1 MKLPFYIAK
10 RYLFSKKSTNAIN
23 IISLISMIGISVGS
37 MALIIVLS
45 VFNGFENLVISLMN
59 SFTPDIQIT
68 VKQGKT
74 FDPSSIDLDQLK
86 KIPGVIHYS
95 EVLEENALLKYRD
108 NQYVATIKGVS
119 SNYIKATQFD
129 TVLIAGKAILKEN
142 GINYGLLG
150 YGVYYALSIN
160 NEDEFAP
167 ISISIPRRDHKFKG
181 GIPNPEKAFNKELI
195 YPGGVFS
202 IQQSIDEKYILVP
215 IDFARK
221 LLDKPT
227 AVSAIE
233 VIASHDHSIEQV
245 QANIKSLVGDKFKVK
260 NRYQQNELIYRVMK
274 TEKWAVYAI
283 LTFILIIAA
292 FNIIGSLT
300 MLIIEK
306 RKDISI
312 LSSMGASKKQ
322 IQQVFLIEGVFISL
336 CGLTLG
342 FLISITLLLLQQ
354 NFGLIKL
361 EGISSFIIDAYPVKM
376 KLLDF
381 VLVAFTVILIG
392 FLAAWY
398 PSTKSTKEIVLPSS

>member
-1 MKLPFYIAK
+1 
-10 RYLFSKKSTNAIN
+10 
-23 IISLISMIGISVGS
+23 
-37 MALIIVLS
+37 
-45 VFNGFENLVISLMN
+45 
-59 SFTPDIQIT
+59 
-68 VKQGKT
+68 
-74 FDPSSIDLDQLK
+74 LK

-95 EVLEENALLKYRD
+95 EVLEENSLLKYRD
-108 NQYVATIKGVS
+108 NQYVTTIKGVS
-119 SNYIKATQFD
+119 ANYIEATQFD

-142 GINYGLLG
+142 DINYGLMG

-160 NEDEFAP
+160 GQDEFAP
-167 ISISIPRRDHKFKG
+167 VSVSIPRRDHEYKG

-202 IQQSIDEKYILVP
+202 IQQSIDEKYMIVP

-233 VIASHDHSIEQV
+233 VIASHDQDIELV
-245 QANIKSLVGDKFKVK
+245 QANIKNLVGDKFDVK

-283 LTFILIIAA
+283 LTFILIVAA

-312 LSSMGASKKQ
+312 LSSMGATKNQ
-322 IQQVFLIEGVFISL
+322 IQQVFLLEGVFISI
-336 CGLTLG
+336 CGLVLG
-342 FLISITLLLLQQ
+342 FFISITLLLLQQ

-361 EGISSFIIDAYPVKM
+361 EGISSFVIDAYPVKM
-376 KLLDF
+376 KLYDF
-381 VLVAFTVILIG
+381 VLVAITVVLIG

-398 PSTKSTKEIVLPSS
+398 PAKKSTKEIILPSS

>member
-1 MKLPFYIAK
+1 
-10 RYLFSKKSTNAIN
+10 
-23 IISLISMIGISVGS
+23 MIGVCVGS

-74 FDPSSIDLDQLK
+74 FDPSSIDLEHLK

-95 EVLEENALLKYRD
+95 EVLEENSLLKYRD

-119 SNYIKATQFD
+119 ANYIEATQFD
-129 TVLIAGKAILKEN
+129 TVLIAGEAILKEN
-142 GINYGLLG
+142 DINYGLMG

-160 NEDEFAP
+160 GQDEFAP
-167 ISISIPRRDHKFKG
+167 VSVSIPRRDHEYKG

-202 IQQSIDEKYILVP
+202 IQQSIDEKYMIVP

-233 VIASHDHSIEQV
+233 VIASHDQDIELV
-245 QANIKSLVGDKFKVK
+245 QANIKNLVGDKFDVK

-283 LTFILIIAA
+283 LTFILIVAA

-312 LSSMGASKKQ
+312 LSSMGATKNQ
-322 IQQVFLIEGVFISL
+322 IQQVFLLEGVFISI
-336 CGLTLG
+336 CGLVLG
-342 FLISITLLLLQQ
+342 FFISITLLLLQQ

-361 EGISSFIIDAYPVKM
+361 EGISSFVIDAYPVKM
-376 KLLDF
+376 KLYDF
-381 VLVAFTVILIG
+381 VLVAITVVLIG

-398 PSTKSTKEIVLPSS
+398 PAKKSTKEIILPSS